1 MFKKI
6 LVPMDGSE
14 NAERALPWVKRYA
27 AASRA
32 MAVLVRVAR
41 GFKSS
46 DVQEARDYLLRMEK
60 ELNYAGIPAK
70 TVVRTGGAAFEIA
83 REARAENADLVL
95 MTTRGMS
102 TIGRWRVGGVT
113 AQVMRLSPVPVLVVR
128 SQTTLRK
135 QGHVRRVVVPLDGSA
150 TAESV
155 LPWAEKLAGEHKSR
169 VILLHVRTRHEEEAE
184 RRLAA
189 LRARSGRLAQ
199 EMRKRG
205 VRAAVRV
212 EEGDPALEILAAA
225 GPEDL
230 IAMTTHGY
238 GGFKRFVFGS
248 VAEKVAREAVVPV
261 FVYRGPAPAAKRR
274 SLEGAL
280 A

>member
-6 LVPMDGSE
+6 LVPLDGSE
-14 NAERALPWVKRYA
+14 NAERALPWTRRYA

-32 MAVLVRVAR
+32 MAVLVRV
-41 GFKSS
+41 
-46 DVQEARDYLLRMEK
+46 VQRVRSTEFREAREYLLRMEK

-70 TVVRTGGAAFEIA
+70 TVVLAGGAAFEIA
-83 REARAENADLVL
+83 REARAEKADLIL
-95 MTTRGMS
+95 MTTRGTS
-102 TIGRWRVGGVT
+102 GIGRWRTGGVT

-150 TAESV
+150 VAESV
-155 LPWAEKLAGEHKSR
+155 LPWAEKLAREHKSR
-169 VILLHVRTRHEEEAE
+169 LVLLHVRTRHAEEAE
-184 RRLAA
+184 RRLEA
-189 LRARSGRLAQ
+189 LRARSGRLAR
-199 EMRKRG
+199 ELRERG
-205 VRAAVRV
+205 VRTTVRV
-212 EEGDPALEILAAA
+212 EDGDAAREILAAA

-238 GGFKRFVFGS
+238 GGFKRWVFGS
-248 VAEKVAREAVVPV
+248 VAERVAREAAVPV
-261 FVYRGPAPAAKRR
+261 FIHRGPAPAAKRR